1 MFKIKHTAKANKE
14 LKQISRR
21 HQLALGQI
29 FEELKE
35 YPHLGKPLSRG
46 LKGRF
51 SYRINVYRI
60 IYKVNEKDKIIY
72 ILTAGHRAIAY
83 QKRRKIS

>member
-1 MFKIKHTAKANKE
+1 MYKVKLTAKAKKE

-29 FEELKE
+29 FEELKD
-35 YPHLGKPLSRG
+35 YPNLGKPLGRG

-60 IYKVNEKDKIIY
+60 VYKVNEKDKIVF
-72 ILTAGHRAIAY
+72 ILTAGHRGKVY
-83 QKRRKIS
+83 K

>member
-1 MFKIKHTAKANKE
+1 MFKVKLTAKAKKE
-14 LKQISRR
+14 LKQISRQ

-29 FEELKE
+29 FDELKE
-35 YPHLGKPLSRG
+35 YPHLGKPLGRG

-72 ILTAGHRAIAY
+72 VLTAGHRSTVY
-83 QKRRKIS
+83 GKRK

>member
-1 MFKIKHTAKANKE
+1 MFKVKLTEKAKKE

-29 FEELKE
+29 FDELKE
-35 YPHLGKPLSRG
+35 YPLLGKPLGRG

-60 IYKVNEKDKIIY
+60 VYKVIEKDKIVY
-72 ILTAGHRAIAY
+72 ILTAGHRGKVY
-83 QKRRKIS
+83 K